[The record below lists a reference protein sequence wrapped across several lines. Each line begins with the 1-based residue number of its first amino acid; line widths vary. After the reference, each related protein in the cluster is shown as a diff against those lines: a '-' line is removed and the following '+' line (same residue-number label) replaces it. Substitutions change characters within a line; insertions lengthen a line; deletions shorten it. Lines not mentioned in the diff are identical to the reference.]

1 MKTLTEEKYPSNLTP
16 KQASEF
22 LQVPEDT
29 LAIWRCN
36 NRVRLPYFK
45 LGRSVRYRL
54 KDLQAF
60 IDSQMHA
67 HQ

>member
-1 MKTLTEEKYPSNLTP
+1 MTAEAHFQHPANLTP
-16 KQASEF
+16 KQAAEF
-22 LQVPEDT
+22 LQVPETT
-29 LAIWRCN
+29 LSIWRTT

-60 IDSQMHA
+60 IESQMHA
-67 HQ
+67 HK